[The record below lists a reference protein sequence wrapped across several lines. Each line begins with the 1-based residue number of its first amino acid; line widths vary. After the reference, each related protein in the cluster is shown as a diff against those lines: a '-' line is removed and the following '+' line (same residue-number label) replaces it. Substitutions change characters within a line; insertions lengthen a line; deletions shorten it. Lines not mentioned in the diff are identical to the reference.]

1 MKAICVDDERLL
13 MEDKLA
19 MCREIDG
26 VDEAHGFTMAEAALE
41 FARKDLVD
49 IALLDIDIIDLAG
62 HTVDLKRDSSGS
74 SKHVFEAKNGAALII
89 IDSVGSGCVKG
100 GWEND
105 GGYVNNDSTVK
116 LYGINVRENKSGK
129 ELPADCSTT
138 PGGLIGEPLRNVR
151 SGLAA
156 HAMMVF

>member
-1 MKAICVDDERLL
+1 
-13 MEDKLA
+13 

-26 VDEAHGFTMAEAALE
+26 VDEAHGFTKAEAALE

-100 GWEND
+100 G
-105 GGYVNNDSTVK
+105 
-116 LYGINVRENKSGK
+116 
-129 ELPADCSTT
+129 
-138 PGGLIGEPLRNVR
+138 
-151 SGLAA
+151 
-156 HAMMVF
+156 

>member
-1 MKAICVDDERLL
+1 
-13 MEDKLA
+13 MEDTLA

-26 VDEAHGFTMAEAALE
+26 VDEAHGFTKAEAALE

-89 IDSVGSGCVKG
+89 IDSVGIGC
-100 GWEND
+100 
-105 GGYVNNDSTVK
+105 VNNDSTVK
-116 LYGINVRENKSGK
+116 LYGVNVRENKSGK